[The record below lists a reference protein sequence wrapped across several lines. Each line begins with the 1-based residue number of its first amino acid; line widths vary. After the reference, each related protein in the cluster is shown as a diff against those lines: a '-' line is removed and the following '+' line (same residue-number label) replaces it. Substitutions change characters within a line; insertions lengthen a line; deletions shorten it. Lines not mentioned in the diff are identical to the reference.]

1 MIAVRMYRILPKRYR
16 LRLIQLLPP
25 HRQLWLVRQLTR
37 QRSLP
42 RPAAAGALIRV
53 RDGGRAVLALVVT
66 EMTAARAWQQNLDA
80 VTTVLDREGVDHF
93 CVRPV
98 DDAHSVVAVHRRDR
112 ARTLDALRSAAEL
125 AGARIRTGRIT
136 DAGFRAGRAARTGVQ
151 VFFPFTDPRGTTVL
165 GSGSACEIEFWQE
178 LPGEDGAPAMLVG
191 PRRNRVAAALPVDG
205 PSVRVGA
212 ATINR
217 MLPATGDEPRYRTR
231 AEFADAAPDDVRFPI
246 DAVFT
251 WVDGDDPDWLD
262 RKNATLAAIGA
273 QQINAIA
280 ANQSRFTS
288 RDELKYALRSIVA
301 FAPWIRRIHV
311 VTDDQI
317 PPWLDDSH
325 PGLTVISHRDL
336 FAGTGSL
343 PTFNSHAIES
353 RLHLIPGLAEHFIY
367 FNDDMFLGRPVPPT
381 AFFHANGIAK
391 FFLSSAQLEAG
402 PATAFDAPVT
412 AAGKNNRQHVLDRF
426 GRGITQKMQHV
437 PYPLQRSVLEEIER
451 TIPDE
456 VLHTAQHPFRHPEDL
471 SIPSSLQHYWAYLT
485 GRAVPGSI
493 KYTYADLAHPSTP
506 ARLAFLLA
514 RRATDVFCLN
524 DTDSAVVAQAEQLA
538 IMADF
543 LPRYFPFRSPFE
555 LPDDVTAERSALSAT
570 QLGLGAQPC
579 PHRGGGG
586 PGVDVEHAEVVAGNL
601 DPGVRHRSGRP
612 PSGGQ
617 AR

>member
-1 MIAVRMYRILPKRYR
+1 MIAVRLYRLLPKRYR

-42 RPAAAGALIRV
+42 RAAEPGTLIRV
-53 RDGGRAVLALVVT
+53 RDRGRSLRARVVT

-80 VTTVLDREGVDHF
+80 VTAVLDRAGVDYF

-112 ARTLDALRSAAEL
+112 ARTVDALRSAAEL
-125 AGARIRTGRIT
+125 AGAQVRIGRIAE
-136 DAGFRAGRAARTGVQ
+136 AGFRAGRATTGAQ
-151 VFFPFTDPRGTTVL
+151 VFFPLTDPRGTTVL
-165 GSGSACEIEFWQE
+165 GSGSACEIEFWHE
-178 LPGEDGAPAMLVG
+178 MPGEDGAPAMLVG
-191 PRRNRVAAALPVDG
+191 PRRNRVAAALPAEGSV
-205 PSVRVGA
+205 VRVGA
-212 ATINR
+212 AAINR
-217 MLPATGDEPRYRTR
+217 MMPPTGDEPRYRTR
-231 AEFADAAPDDVRFPI
+231 SEFADDAPDDVRFPI

-251 WVDGDDPDWLD
+251 WVDGDDPDWLE

-273 QQINAIA
+273 QQINAVA

-311 VTDDQI
+311 VTDDQL

-325 PGLTVISHRDL
+325 PRLTVISHREL
-336 FAGTGSL
+336 FGGTGAL

-412 AAGKNNRQHVLDRF
+412 AAGKNNRQHVLARF

-437 PYPLQRSVLEEIER
+437 PYPLQRSVLAEIER
-451 TIPDE
+451 TIPEE
-456 VLHTAQHPFRHPEDL
+456 VLRTAQHPFRHPEDL

-485 GRAVPGSI
+485 GRAVPGTI

-514 RRATDVFCLN
+514 RRGTDVFCLN
-524 DTDSAVVAQAEQLA
+524 DTDSATVAQAEQLA

-555 LPDDVTAERSALSAT
+555 LPDDVAAERATRSAT
-570 QLGLGAQPC
+570 RLALAAQPRA
-579 PHRGGGG
+579 HRGGGG
-586 PGVDVEHAEVVAGNL
+586 PGVDVEHAEVVAGDL
-601 DPGVRHRSGRP
+601 DPGVRHRAGRTP
-612 PSGGQ
+612 GGGQ
-617 AR
+617 LR